1 MPEISALAKRVR
13 SYRESLGETQFELS
27 GEIGISIEELS
38 LIERGQA
45 NPRLSTMQKIA
56 AHMGITV
63 SALLDVEEV

>member
-1 MPEISALAKRVR
+1 MPETSAMAKRVR
-13 SYRESLGETQFELS
+13 AYRESLGETQFELS

-38 LIERGQA
+38 LIERGEA

-63 SALLDVEEV
+63 SALLDIEGV

>member
-63 SALLDVEEV
+63 SALLEVEEV

>member
-1 MPEISALAKRVR
+1 MPEISALAKRVKA
-13 SYRESLGETQFELS
+13 YRESLGETQFELS

-38 LIERGQA
+38 LIERGEA

-63 SALLDVEEV
+63 SALLEIEGV

>member
-1 MPEISALAKRVR
+1 MLEISTLAKKVKA
-13 SYRESLGETQFELS
+13 YRESLGETQFELS

-38 LIERGQA
+38 LIERGEA

-63 SALLDVEEV
+63 SALLEVEEE

>member
-1 MPEISALAKRVR
+1 MPEIRALAKRVR
-13 SYRESLGETQFELS
+13 AYRESLGETQFELS

-38 LIERGQA
+38 LIERGEA

-63 SALLDVEEV
+63 SALLDIEGV

>member
-13 SYRESLGETQFELS
+13 AYRESLGETQFELS

>member
-1 MPEISALAKRVR
+1 MPEISALAKKVKA
-13 SYRESLGETQFELS
+13 YRESLGETQLELT

-38 LIERGQA
+38 LIERGEA

-63 SALLDVEEV
+63 SALLEVEEE

>member
-13 SYRESLGETQFELS
+13 AYRESLGETQFELS

-56 AHMGITV
+56 AYMGITV
-63 SALLDVEEV
+63 SALLEVEEV